1 MTVVNEYVL
10 AIRKP
15 FLPLDWHTSCGMMH
29 VSQHGTVGTP
39 DIQED
44 GIVKRWVLFS
54 REPEEL
60 DWQEGRTSLH
70 PTRFWR
76 ALRSFG
82 LVAAIIVTATLIST
96 GFRHLGYSEANYIMT
111 YNLGVVLVA
120 YFTDGF
126 LYCVL
131 ASFLSMLTYNFF
143 FTVPYFTLLAYSP
156 EYPVTFI
163 SMLLSALVAST
174 LTSSV
179 KRESRRAENRE
190 KRIRILYQHEKN
202 LLEVNSKP
210 QLLKVAAKDI
220 SELFGASVMIAAA
233 DLNGQLSMRHVV
245 GKDVFQSD
253 GEAAAIRET
262 FQSGMASGAGN
273 ELFRQCEA
281 SYLPIAGPSG
291 VLGVIGIAMPAM
303 RAPTESQR
311 LFLDAIAAQ
320 VALAMERER
329 LYEKQQRAKLEIERE
344 RLRGDLLRSV
354 SHDLR
359 TPLTGMLG
367 AVGTLID
374 NYDALDDLTRKQFL
388 ADVYGEVEWL
398 SALVENVLSLTRLES
413 QRVKLEKQPE
423 AVEEIVAEALT
434 RVKRRVGTH
443 PITVDAPAELLMVPM
458 DGTLIEQVLVN
469 LLDNAIKH
477 TPADAPIHI
486 AVRREGRDAVFE
498 VNDRGEGLSQE
509 ALTHLFDR
517 FYTRQVGAEG
527 RKGAGLGLSICK
539 SIVEAHG
546 GGITAQNGP
555 TGGALFRF
563 TLPLEG

>member
-1 MTVVNEYVL
+1 M
-10 AIRKP
+10 R
-15 FLPLDWHTSCGMMH
+15 
-29 VSQHGTVGTP
+29 
-39 DIQED
+39 
-44 GIVKRWVLFS
+44 
-54 REPEEL
+54 
-60 DWQEGRTSLH
+60 
-70 PTRFWR
+70 PTRILR

-82 LVAAIIVTATLIST
+82 LVVAIIVIATLIST
-96 GFRHLGYSEANYIMT
+96 GFRQLGYSEANYIMT

-131 ASFLSMLTYNFF
+131 ASLLSMLTYNFF

-233 DLNGQLSMRHVV
+233 DLGGQLSMRHVV
-245 GKDVFQSD
+245 GKDVFQSER
-253 GEAAAIRET
+253 EAAAIRET

-273 ELFRQCEA
+273 ELFRNCEA
-281 SYLPIAGPSG
+281 SYLPVAGPSG
-291 VLGVIGIAMPAM
+291 VLGVIGVAMPAM
-303 RAPTESQR
+303 GAPTESQR

-329 LYEKQQRAKLEIERE
+329 LYEKQQRVKLEIERE

-374 NYDALDDLTRKQFL
+374 NYDALDDAARKQFL
-388 ADVYGEVEWL
+388 ADVHGEVEWL

-423 AVEEIVAEALT
+423 AAEEIVAEALS
-434 RVKRRVGTH
+434 RVRRRVGTH
-443 PITVDAPAELLMVPM
+443 PVTVDASAELLMVPM

-477 TPADAPIHI
+477 TTADVPIHV
-486 AVRREGRDAVFE
+486 AVRREARDAVFE
-498 VNDRGEGLSQE
+498 VSDRGDGLSQE
-509 ALTHLFDR
+509 ALAHLFDR
-517 FYTRQVGAEG
+517 FYTRQAGVEG

-546 GGITAQNGP
+546 GTITAQNDP
-555 TGGALFRF
+555 AGGALFRF

>member
-1 MTVVNEYVL
+1 M
-10 AIRKP
+10 
-15 FLPLDWHTSCGMMH
+15 
-29 VSQHGTVGTP
+29 
-39 DIQED
+39 
-44 GIVKRWVLFS
+44 KRWVLFS

-60 DWQEGRTSLH
+60 GWQEERTALH
-70 PTRFWR
+70 PARILRTC
-76 ALRSFG
+76 RSFG
-82 LVAAIIVTATLIST
+82 ITVAIIAVATLISI
-96 GFRHLGYSEANYIMT
+96 GFRKLGYSEANYIMT

-143 FTVPYFTLLAYSP
+143 FTVPYYTLLAYSP

-190 KRIRILYQHEKN
+190 KRIRILYQHEKH

-220 SELFGASVMIAAA
+220 GELFGASVMLAAA
-233 DLNGQLSMRHVV
+233 DLSGQLSMRHTV
-245 GKDVFQSD
+245 GKDVFQSAE
-253 GEAAAIRET
+253 EARAIRET

-281 SYLPIAGPSG
+281 SYLPITGPSG
-291 VLGVIGIAMPAM
+291 VLGVIGIAMPAK
-303 RAPTESQR
+303 RKLTESQR

-329 LYEKQQRAKLEIERE
+329 LYEKQQRVKLEIERE

-374 NYDALDDLTRKQFL
+374 NYDALSDATRKQFL
-388 ADVYGEVEWL
+388 ADIHGEVEWL

-423 AVEEIVAEALT
+423 AAEEIVAEALA
-434 RVKRRVGTH
+434 RVKRRIGARPV
-443 PITVDAPAELLMVPM
+443 TVEVPDELLMVPM
-458 DGTLIEQVLVN
+458 DATLIGQVLVN

-477 TPADAPIHI
+477 TPEGTAMHV
-486 AVRREGRDAVFE
+486 AVRREGASAVFE
-498 VNDRGEGLSQE
+498 VSDSGPGLPPE
-509 ALTHLFDR
+509 AAARLFDR
-517 FYTRQVGAEG
+517 FYTKQTGAED

-546 GGITAQNGP
+546 GTIAAQNGP
-555 TGGALFRF
+555 MGGALFRF